1 MMRNW
6 MCVSVL
12 IFVTGCATGPLSE
25 KRDLESSAPQQGTVI
40 YCNGYKTWQDCDKA
54 AAKACPAGYEVINK
68 DENLPMQQ
76 RTLRISCKK

>member
-1 MMRNW
+1 MLQKW
-6 MCVSVL
+6 MWVL
-12 IFVTGCATGPLSE
+12 GLLSLAGCASGPLSE

-40 YCNGYKTWQDCDKA
+40 SCNGYKTWQDCDRA
-54 AAKACPAGYEVINK
+54 AAKACPAGYEVISK